1 MMTMRGMPQIY
12 SGEEIAMRGGE
23 VPDNRRGFPGGLVAV
38 QPGEQSAFLAGS
50 RTPEQAEMHD
60 WVKGL
65 LDVRG
70 AHPDLQTGEEQ
81 MLQAGSN
88 MVMYVR
94 GRNLQSG
101 SSTGAKDDRI
111 LVLMNKGRRPETH
124 ELPISNAAI
133 A

>member
-23 VPDNRRGFPGGLVAV
+23 VPDNRRGFPGGFVAV

-50 RTPEQAEMHD
+50 RTPEQAEMDD
-60 WVKGL
+60 WVKGV

-81 MLQAGSN
+81 MLQAGAN
-88 MVMYVR
+88 VVMHVR
-94 GRNLQSG
+94 GNNLHSG
-101 SSTGAKDDRI
+101 SSTSGKDDRVP
-111 LVLMNKGRRPETH
+111 VLLNT
-124 ELPISNAAI
+124 
-133 A
+133 